1 VTLPRGEIYLKYHS
15 GTKKDVYYLS
25 EADVPDQI
33 SLLTFYEK
41 EDNRELIEQYR
52 GRTIKK
58 VVFEGHTFFKNH
70 MWNTLCLPF
79 DVIGDAIE
87 DTPLNGAELWELDVT
102 DNHDYGDPTGY
113 NEENGVVTLNFK
125 PVRSIEP
132 GKPYFMEWKT
142 TTASQIDNPVFENV
156 TLKTSEAAEM
166 ALTSSDGKVQIVGT
180 YAPEIL
186 MGNSPANLYMGT
198 DDMIHIP
205 TEQYEVGAFNAYFL
219 IDLGNGLG
227 KPGTSSLQ
235 RIVMNISST
244 DYTVRV
250 IDITI
255 PGSLKDGV
263 WYDLQGRK
271 YVEKPIQHGI
281 YILDGKKIMS
291 K

>member
-1 VTLPRGEIYLKYHS
+1 
-15 GTKKDVYYLS
+15 
-25 EADVPDQI
+25 
-33 SLLTFYEK
+33 
-41 EDNRELIEQYR
+41 
-52 GRTIKK
+52 
-58 VVFEGHTFFKNH
+58 

-79 DVIGDAIE
+79 DIIGDAIE

-113 NEENGVVTLNFK
+113 DEENGVVTLNFK

-180 YAPEIL
+180 YAPEML
-186 MGNSPANLYMGT
+186 MGNNPANLYV
-198 DDMIHIP
+198 DNNDRIRIP
-205 TEQYEVGAFNAYFL
+205 TEHYEVGAFNAYFL

-235 RIVMNISST
+235 RIVMNISDMDNT
-244 DYTVRV
+244 LRV

-255 PGSLKDGV
+255 PTSLKDGV

-271 YVEKPIQHGI
+271 YVEKPTQHGI
-281 YILDGKKIMS
+281 YILNGKKIMI